1 MTNPA
6 RTATVIGPIV
16 GSQPPWNAPRADV
29 TALGYVVEE
38 YQIEGVADAYQ
49 VRPGMSPGIDGRWD
63 VDVFADAEYRTRIL
77 VVRPTDPSRFNGTV
91 VVNWQNVSAGVEG
104 GAPSDEIYQGAAWVG
119 VSAQEVGLYGF
130 PMGMNRGA
138 GAGRARP
145 LLDHDPERYSTLFH
159 PGDQGSFDIF
169 TQAGRAVGP
178 DRSHVVDPLGGL
190 DVQRVV
196 AIGASQS
203 GMRLAAYLN
212 AVHPTAKVFDG
223 FVLSVWEGRAPRPEE
238 GPVAVGVRTS
248 LRTDHATPVMVVN
261 SEFEATHLS
270 AIPIADAE
278 FLRVWEVTGTA
289 HASGRGGDD
298 RPDSKGRIANRLNWM
313 PVHEAALRAM
323 HHWLSDGVPAS
334 SQPRIELD
342 DATPPSIARDD
353 HGNALGGIRLPE
365 VAVPIAEYRGMAF
378 GTGRAPLFGSARPF
392 ADDEVRT
399 LYRDRAAYVAQWC
412 DAVDALVDSG
422 ALRPEDAPAM
432 KARGDTVPLPFG
444 STP

>member
-1 MTNPA
+1 MTSPA
-6 RTATVIGPIV
+6 RTPTVIGPIV
-16 GSQPPWNAPRADV
+16 GAQPPWNAPRADV
-29 TALGYVVEE
+29 SALGYVVEE
-38 YQIEGVADAYQ
+38 YQIEGVADAYRL
-49 VRPGMSPGIDGRWD
+49 RPGTSPAIEGQWD
-63 VDVFADAEYRTRIL
+63 VDVFDDAEYRTRIL
-77 VVRPTDPSRFNGTV
+77 VVRPTDAARFNGTV

-130 PMGMNRGA
+130 PMGMHRGS
-138 GAGRARP
+138 GVGRARP

-169 TQAGRAVGP
+169 TQAGHAVAP
-178 DRSHVVDPLGGL
+178 DRSREVDPLGGL

-212 AVHPTAKVFDG
+212 AVHPLARVFDG

-238 GPVAVGVRTS
+238 GLVAQGVRTS
-248 LRTDHATPVMVVN
+248 LRTDHATPVIVVN

-270 AIPIADAE
+270 AIPIADTDS
-278 FLRVWEVTGTA
+278 LRVWEVTGTA

-298 RPDSKGRIANRLNWM
+298 RPDSKGRVANRLSWI

-323 HHWLSDGVPAS
+323 HRWLADGIAAPTH
-334 SQPRIELD
+334 PRIQFD
-342 DATPPSIARDD
+342 DASPREIVRDT
-353 HGNALGGIRLPE
+353 HGNARGGIRLPE
-365 VAVPIAEYRGMAF
+365 IAAPIAEYRGMAF

-392 ADDEVRT
+392 SDDEVRS
-399 LYRDRAAYVAQWC
+399 LYRDRAAYVAQWR
-412 DAVDALVDSG
+412 DAVDALVESG
-422 ALRPEDAPAM
+422 AVRPDDASAM